1 MGDARAPITAAM
13 LEVRD
18 VSFSYDQGGR
28 ASPTLRDLSFSVERG
43 HIASLVGPSG
53 CGKTTLLKV
62 IAGLVAPDSGEV
74 LVGGRA
80 SQGVEPEVG
89 YIFQD
94 PRLLPWRTVIQN
106 VMLPLDI
113 QRLSRPQA
121 RMTAQRALTVVGLPD
136 VEHAYPAELSGG
148 MKQRVAI
155 ARALSY
161 DPAILL
167 MDEPFAALDAIS
179 REKLNLEMLGLR
191 QSTGKTMLFVTH
203 SISEAVLMADRVL
216 VMSPRPA
223 TVCREISVD
232 LGPDRDLR
240 VQDSVEF
247 TRLTAAV
254 REALEG

>member
-1 MGDARAPITAAM
+1 MTPV

-18 VSFSYDQGGR
+18 VGFSYRQGVS
-28 ASPTLRDLSFSVERG
+28 ATLALRQLSFSVKRG
-43 HIASLVGPSG
+43 EIVSVVGPSG

-62 IAGLVAPDSGEV
+62 IAGLMAPDNGQV
-74 LVGGRA
+74 LVGGHA
-80 SQGVEPEVG
+80 SQGVHPDVG

-106 VMLPLDI
+106 VMLPLEV

-121 RMTAQRALTVVGLPD
+121 RLTAARALTVVGLPD

-191 QSTGKTMLFVTH
+191 EATGKTMLFVTH
-203 SISEAVLMADRVL
+203 SIAEAVLMADRVL
-216 VMSPRPA
+216 VLSPRPA
-223 TVCREISVD
+223 TVQRELAVD
-232 LGPDRDLR
+232 LGPNRDLR
-240 VQDSVEF
+240 VQDSPEF
-247 TRLTAAV
+247 IRLTAAV
-254 REALEG
+254 REALDGIRN